1 MPHTRTR
8 PLYHPTAALQ
18 SLHAESVLAFVS
30 MCVQLQAKTSA
41 AEDEEVYGDA
51 PEEFEDPLSCRI
63 MKDPVLL
70 PSGRRGA

>member
-1 MPHTRTR
+1 
-8 PLYHPTAALQ
+8 
-18 SLHAESVLAFVS
+18 
-30 MCVQLQAKTSA
+30 MCVRVQAKASA

-70 PSGRRGA
+70 PSGGVGA